1 LAIPNRSPYCTSK
14 SGLIGFAKTLA
25 LSWASSISVQMRSRQ
40 EPSVGKGTWRLLS
53 PRPAFSREVQKESH
67 FAALDAN
74 QMGGTSSM
82 SSETLASLVSPSAPR
97 TLEGMEEAVTDAQQR
112 PGFPLKVFA
121 RFRMVTKIAVSSSH
135 CWSQRCEFFHAD
147 NPGFHEQFQPVGAL
161 IRCPRA
167 PHPLPRRFPIYVAHP
182 SRSILQSRAENRR
195 ILR

>member
-1 LAIPNRSPYCTSK
+1 
-14 SGLIGFAKTLA
+14 
-25 LSWASSISVQMRSRQ
+25 
-40 EPSVGKGTWRLLS
+40 VGKGTWRLLS

-161 IRCPRA
+161 IRCSRA
-167 PHPLPRRFPIYVAHP
+167 PHPLPRRLPIYVAHR

-195 ILR
+195 FCDELIRGLSSLSQPGRSSVGEDFLDWDFEEPGDLERQR